1 MKILFKPPQNHSG
14 MQRSIHKHMFHVYW
28 HQNEKIFKCVA
39 VFYGLS
45 HILTVLVL
53 LDCLQIPLHS
63 SKMKRLI
70 FFFFLVAEEA
80 LVHKG
85 KTLIEVKFKGFR

>member
-1 MKILFKPPQNHSG
+1 
-14 MQRSIHKHMFHVYW
+14 MFHVYW
-28 HQNEKIFKCVA
+28 HQNEKIFKCGVA

-70 FFFFLVAEEA
+70 FFFLVAEEA